1 MSSRYRLKTTGRTV
15 SSGAC
20 CTDGS
25 AGILNNA
32 IATTVLKTGD
42 QTIAG
47 VKTFSTKIVGSID
60 SAVELAHR
68 EQLARKETKVRKE
81 LLETKAHREQG
92 GRRSYGGGGYSRVW
106 YPRGAIS
113 IMASA

>member
-92 GRRSYGGGGYSRVW
+92 GRRS
-106 YPRGAIS
+106 P
-113 IMASA
+113 ASVLLAGCRQPA